1 MIRRTLLKLLPGIAA
16 TLLGGSLLQAAELR
30 LPALFSDHMVL
41 QSGQSA
47 PVWGWA
53 TPGEEVTVAIAGQ
66 TQTTKTGT
74 DGKWKVALTSLE
86 ASTTPQTLSVKGS
99 NSPTVTIQDV
109 LVGEVWLGSGQ
120 SNMAMMVQ
128 GAKNAAEEK
137 AAAKFPGIRVFTEGS
152 RGANTPQEE
161 ARGSW
166 VVCSPETV
174 GRFTATGY
182 FFARQLHQTLGR
194 PVGVINSSVG
204 GTPIEAWTRKEAQ
217 LADPGLKDFV
227 AGVEQIKTQYNAAEE
242 TERYQKVLADFEVK
256 AKAAK
261 EAGKKIPRKPRDP
274 AETLNRST
282 NLGYL
287 FNGKI
292 APLAPYA
299 IKGILW
305 YQGEANAQPGK
316 ARYYEAQLALL
327 INDWR
332 KTWGSDLPFGFVQ
345 LPNIKRND
353 AWVDIREAYT
363 RNLKLPKTGMAVT
376 IDIGEALDVHPKNKQ
391 DVGKRLALWALHDVY
406 GQKLVAAGPTLEKA
420 EPRDGSLMLTFKNT
434 ADGLATSPDGKA
446 QGALTGFLVAG
457 EDRNFKPATARLE
470 NGQVFISNPEIPQP
484 VAVRYAWKDWPEANL
499 YNSAGLPAA
508 PFRSDD
514 WPKPPPAEVRL
525 ASLFSDHAVVQA
537 GAAVPVW
544 GWAEPGTP
552 ITVTLAGQTKTTRT
566 TADGNWRVVFG
577 RLTATAEP
585 QTLEVKS
592 PTKTLSVKDVLVGE
606 VWLASG
612 QSNMAYLFSR
622 GQYPPTEAAAAN
634 RPTLRVFT
642 VAKQSSREPKAECE
656 GSWVVC
662 TPETVVNFSA
672 VAYFFARDLIDK
684 LQTPVGMI
692 NSSWGGTDIAA
703 WTSEDA
709 QVKVPELKAQ
719 LERWKTEDAAFKPAE
734 AKASYEKALATW
746 KTRVQQAK
754 AVGNPPP
761 RKPQEPTQPSTNQ
774 NHPANLYNGMISPLL
789 PYGIRGVIWYQGE
802 HNTATEEK
810 ARLYD
815 KQLPLLIQD
824 WRARWGRELPF
835 AWVQLPNF
843 ERKDYRPLVREA
855 MLKTLSV
862 RNTGMAV
869 TVDVGEANDNH
880 PRNKAA
886 VGNRLALWALDRV
899 YRQKLPSYSG
909 PLPAE
914 HKIEGDKVTVTFNHA
929 DQGLKAT
936 DGPLKDFLIAGAD
949 RQWKPATA
957 TIAGRTVVVSNPEVP
972 QPAAVRYA
980 WASNPSG
987 NLFNGVGLP
996 ASPFRTDDWKDP
1008 APAAPAADEVEK
1020 TDLFVG
1026 GENGVSLYRIPGIVV
1041 TPKGT
1046 VLAYCE
1052 ARRTSAADWGEIEVH
1067 LRRSTDGGKTF
1078 SPAQHIAHQGARDEG
1093 NPHKKDGGEKEQ
1105 TVNNPVAIVDAK
1117 TSVIHFLY
1125 CLNYKRCFYMRSED
1139 DGLTFSAP
1147 VEITAAFEGFRS
1159 KCDWKV
1165 LATGPGHGIQLKNGR
1180 LLVPVWLA
1188 YGKEGDH
1195 GPSVTGTIY
1204 SDDQGATWKAGDIAL
1219 PNEGDFKNPN
1229 ETAAVQ
1235 LSDGRV
1241 MLNARSTSLKS
1252 RRLVTTSA
1260 DGATGWSTPRFEE
1273 SLWEPIC
1280 MGSIVAFPKK
1290 PGALVFSNPHSLK
1303 LDERA
1308 QEVPGGRG
1316 DRVNVSLKLS
1326 LDDGK
1331 TWKVGRTLEPGRSA
1345 YSDLAVLPDGTGLC
1359 FYERDKRL
1367 TLAKFTL
1374 DWIARGDKAAQPA
1387 VTKLPTVDLST
1398 DTSRQVVVAQG
1409 TPEVYQG
1416 HPTTTLLPD
1425 GKTMYAVWT
1434 QGHGGPCGP
1443 MKRSDDG
1450 GKTWSE
1456 LLPVPENWK
1465 ATRNC
1470 PAIYRLT
1477 DPQGVS
1483 RLFIFAGQGPG
1494 GTRQPDNGTMQSS
1507 HSLDEGKTWSP
1518 MKSVDL
1524 ECVMP
1529 FCTIVP
1535 VEGGKKLLGLT
1546 NIRRPGEMKDLK
1558 SNIIVQSESTDGGFT
1573 WAPWRVLVD
1582 LGDLKPCEPEVVRS
1596 PDGRQLLCLIRENIR
1611 TEPAHFITSDD
1622 EGTTWSKVQ
1631 ALPPGLHG
1639 DRHKAVYARDG
1650 RLVITFRDMGK
1661 NSPTRSHFVAWIG
1674 RYEDIVSGKDGE
1686 YKIKL
1691 LHSHKGSD
1699 CGYPGLELLP
1709 DGTFVAT
1716 TYVKYRPGPELN
1728 SVVSTRF
1735 TLAETDKAQKTTATA
1750 PVPRKT
1756 AGILLDDAE
1765 AEFTGAWKVSE
1776 TLTPLVG
1783 SSYRHDDR
1791 AKKEPATAKFTPDI
1805 PETGRYELRLLYAPA
1820 SNRASRTTL
1829 TIRSVEG
1836 EKTVTL
1842 NQREAC
1848 LEDGIP
1854 RALGVFALAKG
1865 KVGTIEIT
1873 NAGADG
1879 FVAVDGL
1886 QLVPEAEA
1894 TAERNTRSDAGFP
1907 GVSGTPT
1914 VPVKIP
1920 PPMLLKSAVKPSEV
1934 DGKSYDLV
1942 VIGGTPGGIACAVRA
1957 AREGLS
1963 VLLVNHTQHL
1973 GGFVTSGAGGW
1984 EAPYDGHRAPI
1995 YAEMLK
2001 GAAEY
2006 YRKTYGEG
2014 SPQHI
2019 VSMPSK
2025 TSRAHIDRP
2034 KVEPRIAEML
2044 FNEMVGSEKSLKVLL
2059 GHIVTSA
2066 ERDGALIKSVTL
2078 QPMHGGKS
2086 IAVRGKVFADGM
2098 YEGDLMAAAGVKTQI
2113 GRESR
2118 AQYGEKHA
2126 GVIYTQERH
2135 KEPGQRGFP
2144 KAADEG
2150 TLNIRYNSH
2159 ATADILEGPQSGE
2172 ADGSV
2177 MAYNY
2182 RLVLT
2187 RDPANRIM
2195 VEKPANYDTNLAKA
2209 ASGGGF
2215 VPNLPNGKVAW
2226 NGGRLIGPQNDY
2238 PAANWPQREEISKR
2252 YLEGMLMRLW
2262 WMQNDP
2268 EAPEKERKQF
2278 TGYGLAA
2285 DEFPDNHHV
2294 PYEIYVRE
2302 ARRLVGRY
2310 VFKEQDNVVAE
2321 GIARTPVHADSIAI
2335 TDWPVDSVA
2344 CLPHRIPGGNTD
2356 GILFLGEESRPAQVP
2371 YRSILANEVENLLV
2385 PVAIS
2390 ASHVGWGSIRLEPVW
2405 MQLGESAGFAA
2416 ALAVKGQTTPG
2427 QLDPEAVIRQLAA
2440 NRVMISFFNDVD
2452 VSGNDPSIIAAQYF
2466 GTKGFFAD
2474 YDARLDEPLTEAV
2487 QQAWDNGTVALRAG
2501 KLQPMELAKRVRD
2514 AESQASPKVGATRG
2528 AVLQNLFT
2536 TLP

>member
-53 TPGEEVTVAIAGQ
+53 TPGEDVTVAVAGQ
-66 TQTTKTGT
+66 TQTTKTGA
-74 DGKWKVALTSLE
+74 DGKWKLALTPLE
-86 ASTTPQTLSVKGS
+86 ASSNPQSLTVKGS
-99 NSPTVTIQDV
+99 NSPAVTIQDV

-128 GAKNAAEEK
+128 GAKDAAAEK
-137 AAAKFPGIRVFTEGS
+137 AAANFPSIRVFTEGS

-161 ARGSW
+161 AKGSW
-166 VVCSPETV
+166 VVCSPEAV
-174 GRFTATGY
+174 GRFTAPGY
-182 FFARQLHQTLGR
+182 FFARQLHQVLGR

-217 LADPGLKDFV
+217 LSDPALKDFV
-227 AGVEQIKTQYNAAEE
+227 AGVEQIKTHYNAAEE
-242 TERYQKVLADFEVK
+242 SERYQKVLADYEVK
-256 AKAAK
+256 VKAAK
-261 EAGKKIPRKPRDP
+261 EAGKSIPRKPRDP

-406 GQKLVAAGPTLEKA
+406 EQKLVAQGPALEKA
-420 EPRDGSLMLTFKNT
+420 EPRDGNLVLTFKNT

-446 QGALTGFLVAG
+446 EGALTGFLVAG

-470 NGQVFISNPEIPQP
+470 NGHVIISNPEIPQP
-484 VAVRYAWKDWPEANL
+484 VAVRYAWKDWPQANL
-499 YNSAGLPAA
+499 YNSAGLPAG

-525 ASLFSDHAVVQA
+525 AALFSEHAVVQA
-537 GAAVPVW
+537 GAAVPIW
-544 GWAEPGTP
+544 GWAEPSTP
-552 ITVTLAGQTKTTRT
+552 ITVTLAGQTKATRT
-566 TADGNWRVVFG
+566 TADGKWRVVFG
-577 RLTATAEP
+577 RLTASPVP

-622 GQYPPTEAAAAN
+622 GQYPPAEAAAAN

-642 VAKQSSREPKAECE
+642 VAKQSSREPEAECE

-662 TPETVVNFSA
+662 TPETVGNFSA
-672 VAYFFARDLIDK
+672 VAYFFARDLMDK
-684 LQTPVGMI
+684 LQVPVGMI

-709 QVKVPELKAQ
+709 QKKVPELKAQ
-719 LERWKTEDAAFKPAE
+719 LERWKTEDAAFKPDE

-754 AVGNPPP
+754 TAGNPPP
-761 RKPQEPTQPSTNQ
+761 RKPQEPTQPSTDQ
-774 NHPANLYNGMISPLL
+774 NHPANLYNGMIYPLL

-815 KQLPLLIQD
+815 KQLPLLIED

-880 PRNKAA
+880 PRNKSA

-899 YRQKLPSYSG
+899 YREKLLSYSG

-929 DQGLKAT
+929 DRGLIAK

-957 TIAGRTVVVSNPEVP
+957 SIAGRTVVVSNPEVP

-980 WASNPSG
+980 WASNPTG
-987 NLFNGVGLP
+987 NLVNGVGLP

-1026 GENGVSLYRIPGIVV
+1026 GENGISLYRIPGIVV

-1093 NPHKKDGGEKEQ
+1093 NPHKKEGGEKEQ

-1117 TSVIHFLY
+1117 TGTVHFLY

-1147 VEITAAFEGFRS
+1147 VEITAAFEGFRP

-1165 LATGPGHGIQLKNGR
+1165 LATGPGHGIQLRNGR

-1204 SDDQGATWKAGDIAL
+1204 SDDQGVTWKSGDIAL

-1260 DGATGWSTPRFEE
+1260 DGATGWSTPKFEE

-1280 MGSIVAFPKK
+1280 MGSIIAFPKK

-1331 TWKVGRTLEPGRSA
+1331 TWKVGRTIEPGRSA

-1374 DWIARGDKAAQPA
+1374 DWIAKGDKAVKPA
-1387 VTKLPTVDLST
+1387 VTQLPTIDLST
-1398 DTSRQVVVAQG
+1398 DTTRQVVIAQG
-1409 TPEVYQG
+1409 TPEIYQG

-1434 QGHGGPCGP
+1434 YGHGGGCGP

-1456 LLPVPENWK
+1456 ILPVPENWK
-1465 ATRNC
+1465 EVRNC
-1470 PAIYRLT
+1470 PSLYRLT
-1477 DPQGVS
+1477 DPQGNT
-1483 RLFIFAGQGPG
+1483 RLFVFAGQGP
-1494 GTRQPDNGTMQSS
+1494 DKNMQQSFS
-1507 HSLDEGKTWSP
+1507 TDEGKTWTP
-1518 MKSVDL
+1518 MASNGL
-1524 ECVMP
+1524 LTVMP

-1535 VEGGKKLLGLT
+1535 VEGGKKLIGLSNT
-1546 NIRRPGEMKDLK
+1546 RRPGETQDKT
-1558 SNIIVQSESTDGGFT
+1558 SNIITQSESTDGGLT
-1573 WAPWRVLVD
+1573 WTPWRTLLD
-1582 LGDLKPCEPEVVRS
+1582 LGPLKPCEPAVVRS
-1596 PDGRQLLCLIRENIR
+1596 PDGKQLLCLMRENVKHISLYM
-1611 TEPAHFITSDD
+1611 TSED
-1622 EGTTWSKVQ
+1622 EGRTWSAPKPT
-1631 ALPPGLHG
+1631 PPGLNG
-1639 DRHKAVYARDG
+1639 DRHMIRTLPDG
-1650 RLVITFRDMGK
+1650 RMVVCFRDTGPG
-1661 NSPTRSHFVAWIG
+1661 SATRTHFVAWVG
-1674 RYEDIVSGKDGE
+1674 RYEDITSGKDGQ
-1686 YKIKL
+1686 YRIKL
-1691 LHSHKGSD
+1691 LHSYKGGD
-1699 CGYPGLELLP
+1699 CGYPGVELLP
-1709 DGTFVAT
+1709 DGTVVAT
-1716 TYVKYRPGPELN
+1716 TYVKYREGPEQN
-1728 SVVSTRF
+1728 SVVSVRF
-1735 TLAETDKAQKTTATA
+1735 KLDETDKMPKTTAEA
-1750 PVPRKT
+1750 PANRKA
-1756 AGILLDDAE
+1756 AGILLDDGE
-1765 AEFTGAWKVSE
+1765 AEYTGMWKVGE
-1776 TLTPLVG
+1776 KLTPLVG
-1783 SSYRHDDR
+1783 SSYRLDDR
-1791 AKKEPATAKFTPDI
+1791 GKKELATAKFTPSI
-1805 PETGRYELRLLYAPA
+1805 PEAGRYELRLLYVPA
-1820 SNRASRTTL
+1820 SNRASNATI
-1829 TIRSVEG
+1829 TIRGVEG
-1836 EKTVTL
+1836 EKTVAL

-1854 RALGVFALAKG
+1854 RPLGTFSFAKG
-1865 KVGTIEIT
+1865 KAGTIEIS
-1873 NAGADG
+1873 NANADG
-1879 FVAVDGL
+1879 FVIVDAL
-1886 QLVPEAEA
+1886 QLVLEPEAA
-1894 TAERNTRSDAGFP
+1894 AERNTRSSASFP
-1907 GVSGTPT
+1907 MESSSQT

-1920 PPMLLKSAVKPSEV
+1920 PPMLLESAAKPSDVNE
-1934 DGKSYDLV
+1934 KSYDLV

-1957 AREGLS
+1957 AREGLN

-1984 EAPYDGHRAPI
+1984 EAPYDGQRAPL
-1995 YAEMLK
+1995 YAEMLE
-2001 GAAEY
+2001 GAADY

-2014 SPQHI
+2014 SPQH
-2019 VSMPSK
+2019 VASMPSK

-2044 FNEMVGSEKSLKVLL
+2044 FNKMVGREKSLTVLL
-2059 GHIVTSA
+2059 GHVVTKA

-2078 QPMHGGKS
+2078 KPMHGDNTVTV
-2086 IAVRGKVFADGM
+2086 IGKVFADGM

-2159 ATADILEGPQSGE
+2159 ATADILEGPQSGA

-2177 MAYNY
+2177 MSYNY

-2187 RDPANRIM
+2187 RDPANKIM
-2195 VEKPANYDTNLAKA
+2195 VEKPANYDASIARA
-2209 ASGGGF
+2209 AGGGGF

-2238 PAANWPQREEISKR
+2238 PAADWPKREEISRR

-2262 WMQNDP
+2262 WIQNDP

-2278 TGYGLAA
+2278 AGYGLAA
-2285 DEFPDNHHV
+2285 DEFPDNNHA

-2371 YRSILANEVENLLV
+2371 YRSILSREVENLLV

-2427 QLDPEAVIRQLAA
+2427 QLDSEAVIRKLAA
-2440 NRVMISFFNDVD
+2440 NRVMISFFNDVEVTAD
-2452 VSGNDPSIIAAQYF
+2452 HPAIAAAQYF

-2474 YDARLDEPLTEAV
+2474 YHARLDEPLTEAV
-2487 QQAWDNGTVALRAG
+2487 RQVWDNGMVALRAG

-2514 AESQASPKVGATRG
+2514 AESQASPEVGATRG
-2528 AVLQNLFT
+2528 AALQKWFT